1 MTNARPS
8 ALSLAVAIVIS
19 SSIIATQTLADRKL
33 RTKSINILV
42 NGHMEFTHSEAMVRP
57 TLDPDQQ
64 PIPKSCTTTYT
75 ALAADKENQVLPD
88 VSFTQVLSFVDGVM
102 SIVDLFATDE
112 NDVAQKYTKVLKV
125 GDEGVFRFTH
135 NLEEKELVIEVRA
148 GMTDQDSIEAVRAGF
163 PWPLYGAQSLEPLT
177 KIANPFRLNDL
188 LNTVYDRTGNL
199 GTSDHYVALATIEV
213 EKVAVNGRTFMRHIA
228 SKDQPPELQRLGQS
242 LFVNDDVLLAAAT
255 SAYIQVH
262 VLGEELQQQALNKL
276 LAHSKPVGYVVQ
288 VADDRQ
294 IHPVPA
300 GYPKLEVAEVPGKM
314 IVFHGQKLNPREI
327 VFVENLYKLWQEVE
341 GHTHAAALVTQ
352 VKKYKAKSYRYTI
365 RSMQM
370 AILEEFVARHGA
382 EVHED
387 LPTMLTNEEKLA
399 MHALVYYEYL
409 QQALASAT
417 PDHTIFATEFE
428 FTLEH
433 IRVASSVITP
443 LWVHTQL
450 VKHFGFKPVL
460 RNLLINPNFARNIQN
475 FVPVIND
482 INQVQTDSRGNDKK
496 FAAKVIRDM
505 TRQLL
510 EKLEEL
516 QAEEEELVQL
526 HNNLRRTTE
535 RANVSQKGKLRAQR
549 RYREVEEE
557 LARVHIELEDLE
569 NQELKILQQVQRIP
583 ELEKQVR
590 NIRAE
595 ATKALNTQMAAE
607 LGIDN
612 WDDAQPPEEQNR
624 LIRKKIYEIKQ
635 WLAAGRSGMETLTAK
650 LAVIEGQ
657 FGIIPVD
664 ENDVDARYQTI
675 QQHMQQMPDPSDG
688 ATCLKLASIESQLN
702 LAPDNEADLVARR
715 QAILD
720 RLQRHFLATSAE
732 AAIKSQYKTFAVH
745 LNIEDFDFDADID
758 FQQKRLLQRIKIM
771 HVQEQFLIQKLKTM
785 DSHEDVMNQKLE
797 SLAERTQKLSN
808 QQYLENSYTRD
819 RKDALAAV
827 LGKELS
833 PDDRPESRDLLESTV
848 NAKLFELVELKK
860 ELDDIKTPA
869 PPKAMPEVLGKL
881 RAVESV
887 LKMDLFSVEDDAYL
901 RRQAI
906 SDVMQTHIKEARQR
920 SQEEALKILEALEEL
935 FNIKINEGDDK
946 TARLDQVRIKLA
958 GDQISE
964 YMLDQMDKVLWED
977 GSKASEKMVARVRLD
992 SIRERLTFKVEE
1004 SDKRAEVKQ
1013 AFYLMAIEEELKID
1027 PYKSFTAM
1035 EKGMALTAKLANDLG
1050 VEFEKDLSLFQRRR
1064 DLCIKTFVLM
1074 DKVNENYEDESVKR
1088 LRNNEL
1094 AHQLNIEDF
1103 KVHVSV
1109 EEQNSLITEKLIQL
1123 NEAAFKGGWPDVN
1136 ERISF
1141 IENELDR
1148 QIARL
1153 GPKPR
1158 YALDREL
1165 AIAKRVLEEAEHK
1178 LTVREQAPLED
1189 DIRTRESDI
1198 EKMKEVLINAGK
1210 AVENNPGPFQFTPK
1224 QAEVRDAIQTFA
1236 QQHAVNKQALEAAFA
1251 LAESAVK
1258 SGNTIPCLT
1267 AFDFDNEFA
1276 AIRMQALVGDELT
1289 FAQASRLVELFKRL
1303 KTSSLT
1309 ALEEVQILVHR
1320 ARNEI
1325 KTGAQEYDDEIYGM
1339 GKTALHFVEHEPKD
1353 LKGFSEYFAARSASG
1368 NRIIALLREGLISR
1382 VELENYMK
1390 AVRGVDGY
1398 QTVDEFEHFLDY
1410 KHGIRVSEFRK
1421 VVQMLSDKGAE
1432 EFIQSVLTPVTLTAN
1447 GPAGLKESVAGMK
1460 EYAVA
1465 VIANY
1470 VLDDIAFDN
1479 GRRTAAFL
1487 ANAQDTLT
1495 PYANAVGISESELIK
1510 AIHDTLMQAHAAAV
1524 EQQLKDYW
1532 VKPSAF
1538 LVQAVT
1544 WYYSSYKPL
1553 LVDRSA
1559 WQAAGLSLSNMS
1571 FLYLLDLTN
1580 RGDYLHRMLTP
1591 FQHWLERYS
1600 ADLDRTGQY
1609 AYHSRIEHISEVGGL
1624 AMPLGKAASAV
1635 ILLKTGSMLF
1645 ARQHN
1650 ANPQMYRS
1658 IFRLV
1663 PEIVK
1668 SMGSRQG
1675 IQVPLLHR
1683 VTPHT
1688 VKTLASAAA
1697 GLVLGPVA
1705 TTGTYVHSLLSGF
1718 TYTQTFAFALASSLT
1733 FDFFMNDNRMLTQW
1747 LGGPLGRSLDK
1758 INRWIGMGET
1768 DDEYG
1773 KRTAVASPQRFTE
1786 TDEDYANRVKAS
1798 NSTHG
1803 WTRQENYLQFRE
1815 RRDRTMKLFEN
1826 SWEKYFRENVPE
1838 WSFSHAE
1845 SIPYSYT
1852 LGAFYKW
1859 RQGYDQIAPVQDNR
1873 GTSQPG
1879 FLTTAS
1885 GSQSET
1891 EQK

>member
-1 MTNARPS
+1 MTNARPR

-64 PIPKSCTTTYT
+64 PIPKSCTTTYI
-75 ALAADKENQVLPD
+75 ALAADKENQVLPA

-102 SIVDLFATDE
+102 SIVDLFETDE

-135 NLEEKELVIEVRA
+135 NLEGKELVIEVRA
-148 GMTDQDSIEAVRAGF
+148 GMTDQDSVEAVRAGF
-163 PWPLYGAQSLEPLT
+163 PWPLHGAQSLEPLT

-228 SKDQPPELQRLGQS
+228 SKDQPPELRRLGQS

-276 LAHSKPVGYVVQ
+276 LAHSKPVGYVVHVVDDKQ
-288 VADDRQ
+288 VY
-294 IHPVPA
+294 PVPA

-314 IVFHGQKLNPREI
+314 IVFHGQKLDPHEI
-327 VFVENLYKLWQEVE
+327 VYVENLYELWNEVE

-352 VKKYKAKSYRYTI
+352 VKKYKAKSYRYAI

-382 EVHED
+382 E
-387 LPTMLTNEEKLA
+387 LPTTLTNEDKPA

-417 PDHTIFATEFE
+417 PDHTIFASEFE

-433 IRVASSVITP
+433 IRVASSVITSP
-443 LWVHTQL
+443 WVHTQL

-460 RNLLINPNFARNIQN
+460 RNLLINPHFARNIQN
-475 FVPVIND
+475 SVPVIND
-482 INQVQTDSRGNDKK
+482 INQVQTGSRGNDKK

-526 HNNLRRTTE
+526 HNNLRRTTQ
-535 RANVSQKGKLRAQR
+535 RANVSQKEKLRAQR

-557 LARVHIELEDLE
+557 LAKVQIELEDLE

-590 NIRAE
+590 NIRSE
-595 ATKALNTQMAAE
+595 ATNAVNTQMAAE

-612 WDDAQPPEEQNR
+612 WDDAQPPEEQAR
-624 LIRKKIYEIKQ
+624 LIRMKIYEIKQ
-635 WLAAGRSGMETLTAK
+635 WVAAGRSSQETLTAE

-688 ATCLKLASIESQLN
+688 AAYLKLARIENQLN
-702 LAPDNEADLVARR
+702 LAPDNEADLVARH

-720 RLQRHFLATSAE
+720 RLQRHLLATNTV
-732 AAIKSQYKTFAVH
+732 AAIKNQYKTFAVH
-745 LNIEDFDFDADID
+745 LNVEDFDVDADID
-758 FQQKRLLQRIKIM
+758 FQQKSLLQRIKTM
-771 HVQEQFLIQKLKTM
+771 AVQEQFLLQKLKTM
-785 DSHEDVMNQKLE
+785 ESYEDIMYENHE
-797 SLAERTQKLSN
+797 SLAEKTQKLSN
-808 QQYLENSYTRD
+808 QQYLENSYTRA

-833 PDDRPESRDLLESTV
+833 PDNTPESRDLLESTV

-860 ELDDIKTPA
+860 ELDDIRTPA
-869 PPKAMPEVLGKL
+869 PPKAMPEVLEKL
-881 RAVESV
+881 KAVERA

-901 RRQAI
+901 RRRAI

-920 SQEEALKILEALEEL
+920 SEEEALKILETFEEL

-946 TARLDQVRIKLA
+946 TARLDLVRIKLA
-958 GDQISE
+958 GDAISE

-977 GSKASEKMVARVRLD
+977 GGTASEKMVARVRLD
-992 SIRERLTFKVEE
+992 NIRERLTFKVEE

-1013 AFYLMAIEEELKID
+1013 AFYLMTIEEELKID

-1035 EKGMALTAKLANDLG
+1035 EKGMALTTKLANDLG

-1088 LRNNEL
+1088 LRNNEM
-1094 AHQLNIEDF
+1094 AHQLNIEDYE
-1103 KVHVSV
+1103 VHASID
-1109 EEQNSLITEKLIQL
+1109 EQNSLITEKLIQL
-1123 NEAAFKGGWPDVN
+1123 NEAAFRGGRPDVN
-1136 ERISF
+1136 ERISL

-1148 QIARL
+1148 QIVRL

-1158 YALDREL
+1158 YVLEREL
-1165 AIAKRVLEEAEHK
+1165 AIAKRVLEEAERK
-1178 LTVREQAPLED
+1178 LTVREQARLEGE
-1189 DIRTRESDI
+1189 IRTRESDI
-1198 EKMKEVLINAGK
+1198 EKMKEVLSNAGK
-1210 AVENNPGPFQFTPK
+1210 AVENNPGPFQYTPK

-1236 QQHAVNKQALEAAFA
+1236 QQHALNKQALEAAFA

-1267 AFDFDNEFA
+1267 SFDFDNEFA
-1276 AIRMQALVGDELT
+1276 PIRMQALIGDELT

-1368 NRIIALLREGLISR
+1368 NRIIALLREGLISK

-1410 KHGIRVSEFRK
+1410 KHGIRVPEFRK

-1432 EFIQSVLTPVTLTAN
+1432 EFMQAVLTPETLTAN
-1447 GPAGLKESVAGMK
+1447 GPAGMKESIAGMK
-1460 EYAVA
+1460 EYAAA

-1487 ANAQDTLT
+1487 ANVQDTLT

-1591 FQHWLERYS
+1591 FQHWLQGYG
-1600 ADLDRTGQY
+1600 ADLDRTSQY
-1609 AYHSRIEHISEVGGL
+1609 AYHSRIEQISELGGL

-1635 ILLKTGSMLF
+1635 ILLRTGSMLF

-1683 VTPHT
+1683 VTPQT

-1697 GLVLGPVA
+1697 GLVLGPV
-1705 TTGTYVHSLLSGF
+1705 TTAGAYVHSLLSGF
-1718 TYTQTFAFALASSLT
+1718 TYTQTLAFALASSLT
-1733 FDFFMNDNRMLTQW
+1733 FDFFMNDNKMLTQW

-1803 WTRQENYLQFRE
+1803 WTRHENYLQFRE
-1815 RRDRTMKLFEN
+1815 RRDHTMKLFEN

-1859 RQGYDQIAPVQDNR
+1859 RQGYDQIVPVHDNR
-1873 GTSQPG
+1873 GISQPS
-1879 FLTTAS
+1879 FLTVDS